1 MRFINVRHYQKKGI
15 KMIDKI
21 QINNKYVNS
30 VSFKSKSQIV
40 KKLIEN
46 PKTSTTLLSGIAGFA
61 ASAEIELNKN
71 KIYDKLDIN
80 EVKRDLEAGF
90 SISQLAK
97 KYNMS
102 STSMR
107 NYLKENNLSTKNGEI
122 LKTITKEDLERL
134 IQEGKSSKEIAQI
147 YGLKNAGTLTP
158 LFKIFNLNPATA
170 KKVENISE
178 EELVEYKK
186 KGLTDTEISEQLNVA
201 PRYITERRN
210 FLGVANI
217 DVLKEYPEEE
227 IKRLVE
233 EEGLLPKEVAQKLNI
248 PLKKVAEIVGGATP
262 ELIFRH
268 KRDELIK
275 FVESLDEKDFEDK
288 DSWLMDQERG
298 SRGSFR
304 LTKQNID
311 LSTLILENE
320 KLRKKNKD
328 WNFTFDRMASQV
340 RKNPSVYDDTTK
352 FLKMVLEDD
361 KLNILKDP
369 KNDLARI
376 LNQHRYTSKEILE
389 VYKKIISDDNLVEA
403 VKLSPRG
410 FERLK
415 YIYDNPSNLI
425 NRIDR
430 NKNLINKKPFNFY
443 IMPESYNRY
452 ILENLGKDDK
462 SQMLLDL
469 YLKTIKD

>member
-1 MRFINVRHYQKKGI
+1 
-15 KMIDKI
+15 MIDRI
-21 QINNKYVNS
+21 QISNKYVNS
-30 VSFKSKSQIV
+30 ISFQSKSKIV
-40 KKLIEN
+40 KKLVEN
-46 PKTSTTLLSGIAGFA
+46 PKTSTALLSGVAGLA
-61 ASAEIELNKN
+61 ASAEIGLNKK

-102 STSMR
+102 ATSIR
-107 NYLKENNLSTKNGEI
+107 NYLKENNLSTKDGEI
-122 LKTITKEDLERL
+122 LKSITKEDLERL

-158 LFKIFNLNPATA
+158 LFKIFNLQAATA
-170 KKVENISE
+170 KKVENISK
-178 EELVEYKK
+178 EELLEYKK
-186 KGLTDTEISEQLNVA
+186 SGLRDSEIAKELNVA
-201 PRYITERRN
+201 ERYINKHRN
-210 FLGVANI
+210 AVGIATV
-217 DVLKEYPEEE
+217 DEEKEYPEAE

-320 KLRKKNKD
+320 KLRKKNKYWD
-328 WNFTFDRMASQV
+328 FTFDRMASQA

-376 LNQHRYTSKEILE
+376 LNQHLYTSKEILE

-403 VKLSPRG
+403 VKLSPGG

-425 NRIDR
+425 NRIDK
-430 NKNLINKKPFNFY
+430 NKNLINEKPFNFY
-443 IMPESYNRY
+443 IMPESYNRD

>member
-1 MRFINVRHYQKKGI
+1 
-15 KMIDKI
+15 MIDKI

-46 PKTSTTLLSGIAGFA
+46 PKTSTTLLSGVAGLA
-61 ASAEIELNKN
+61 ASAEIGLNKK

-107 NYLKENNLSTKNGEI
+107 NYLKENNLSTKDGEI

-170 KKVENISE
+170 IKVENISK
-178 EELVEYKK
+178 EELLGYKK
-186 KGLTDTEISEQLNVA
+186 NGLKDSEIAKELNVA
-201 PRYITERRN
+201 EKYINKHRN
-210 FLGVANI
+210 ALGISTV
-217 DVLKEYPEEE
+217 DKEKEYPEEE

-311 LSTLILENE
+311 LSTLIIENE
-320 KLRKKNKD
+320 KLRKKNKYWD
-328 WNFTFDRMASQV
+328 FTFDRMASQA

-376 LNQHRYTSKEILE
+376 LNQHLYTSKEILE

-403 VKLSPRG
+403 VKLSPGG

-425 NRIDR
+425 NRIDK
-430 NKNLINKKPFNFY
+430 NKNLINEKPFNFY
-443 IMPESYNRY
+443 IMPESYNRD

>member
-1 MRFINVRHYQKKGI
+1 
-15 KMIDKI
+15 MIDKI

-30 VSFKSKSQIV
+30 VSFKSKSKIA
-40 KKLIEN
+40 KKLVEN
-46 PKTSTTLLSGIAGFA
+46 PKTSTALLSGVAGLA
-61 ASAEIELNKN
+61 ASAEIGLNKK

-107 NYLKENNLSTKNGEI
+107 NYLKENNLSTKDGEI
-122 LKTITKEDLERL
+122 LKSIAKEDLERL

-158 LFKIFNLNPATA
+158 LFKIFNLQAATA
-170 KKVENISE
+170 KKVENISK
-178 EELVEYKK
+178 EELLEYKK
-186 KGLTDTEISEQLNVA
+186 SGLRDSEIAKELNVA
-201 PRYITERRN
+201 ERYINKHRN
-210 FLGVANI
+210 ALGIATV
-217 DVLKEYPEEE
+217 DEEKEYPEAE

-320 KLRKKNKD
+320 KLRKKNKYWD
-328 WNFTFDRMASQV
+328 FTFDRMASQA

-376 LNQHRYTSKEILE
+376 LNQHLYTSKEILE

-403 VKLSPRG
+403 VKLSPGG

-425 NRIDR
+425 NRIDK
-430 NKNLINKKPFNFY
+430 NKNLINEKPFNFY
-443 IMPESYNRY
+443 IMPESYNRD